1 MARRS
6 LVTFGVLALASAIT
20 STARADDPPG
30 QPAPRE
36 PEKPAPREP
45 EPVAPSTWGA
55 PTETAA
61 PTSPDTSSEGAT
73 PSTDAPPVISGHDTP
88 PLGVFPTPGDELID
102 PRMARRWGE
111 GPARWFLATTVD
123 VGFVYGRPRASIGYG
138 KPFTSWF
145 GLDVNPVAS
154 SNGLGAY
161 GGLRLELP
169 FFDVRGGVRYFS
181 AFSRTYLDRKAQYDR
196 LALETESDRGAAKV
210 VTLETE
216 ADLSL
221 PLGPGN
227 ILARGSVSYV
237 TNVPDGFNVFEET
250 LRVIVQPPFVWRGR
264 AGYAFRF
271 GKYQQHSLAVVA
283 DFLHV
288 PARDDYR
295 TLRIGP
301 VIRFVLS
308 RRVEVRGSFVT
319 TAYSIDKIGLR
330 GGDFTELGVR
340 YRWATE

>member
-1 MARRS
+1 MDRRS
-6 LVTFGVLALASAIT
+6 LFAVGVVAVASATTRI
-20 STARADDPPG
+20 AHADEPVTD
-30 QPAPRE
+30 PAPAQQDAPAPPTWGGSPPPAVPVEEKARDDVERTTERAAE
-36 PEKPAPREP
+36 PE
-45 EPVAPSTWGA
+45 
-55 PTETAA
+55 
-61 PTSPDTSSEGAT
+61 AT
-73 PSTDAPPVISGHDTP
+73 RGDTP
-88 PLGVFPTPGDELID
+88 PLGLLPSTRDELID

-111 GPARWFLATTVD
+111 GPTRWFVATTVD
-123 VGFVYGRPRASIGYG
+123 VGFIYGRPRVSLGYG

-145 GLDVNPVAS
+145 GADLNPVAS
-154 SNGLGAY
+154 GNGLGAY

-169 FFDVRGGVRYFS
+169 FFDVRAGVRYFS
-181 AFSRTYLDRKAQYDR
+181 AFTRTYLDRREQYDR
-196 LALETESDRGAAKV
+196 LALETESNRGAAKV
-210 VTLETE
+210 LTYETE
-216 ADLSL
+216 ADISL

-227 ILARGSVSYV
+227 VLARGSVSYV
-237 TNVPDGFNVFEET
+237 DKVPEGFNVFEET

-264 AGYAFRF
+264 AGYAIRF
-271 GKYQQHSLAVVA
+271 GTYQQHSIAVVA

-301 VIRFVLS
+301 TIRFVLS
-308 RRVEVRGSFVT
+308 RRVEVRGSFVA